1 MLRLLRKGQ
10 PRYAETFVCD
20 VMKQTLR
27 VCGPVKLRKFQKEE
41 ENHGKSLHISRL
53 WEASCYLCWCYL
65 RQSKLLRHLLSCTAT
80 TSCTRT
86 DFEATAGRW
95 SFFVTAVVVWSVQ
108 DLKPQNIML
117 AESLKWDLNDLNGR
131 WYTIA
136 ECYIDIEDYDKPWEF
151 WGAYSIFQTYFVPRW
166 AKTRHPLK

>member
-1 MLRLLRKGQ
+1 MLRLLF
-10 PRYAETFVCD
+10 A
-20 VMKQTLR
+20 M
-27 VCGPVKLRKFQKEE
+27 
-41 ENHGKSLHISRL
+41 SWSRL
-53 WEASCYLCWCYL
+53 WESAAQSSCANSRKKRKIMENHSTFQDFEKLPCYLCWCYL

-136 ECYIDIEDYDKPWEF
+136 ECYWYIYILILRIMINHGSF
-151 WGAYSIFQTYFVPRW
+151 GVHTLYFRPILYPGEQRLVI
-166 AKTRHPLK
+166 H